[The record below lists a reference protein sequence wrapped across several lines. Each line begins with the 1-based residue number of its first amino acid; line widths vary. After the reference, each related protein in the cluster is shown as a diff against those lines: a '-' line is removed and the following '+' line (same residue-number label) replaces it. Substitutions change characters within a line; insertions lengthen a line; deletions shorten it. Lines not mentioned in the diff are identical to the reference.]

1 MEQQME
7 EYDVQSPIGAYPV
20 DGTGRADLLDKIRPE
35 KVIEVIK
42 NKLMGR
48 ELDLRTNKWVENK
61 LLSEDAV
68 SELCANDMSILIL
81 SVSNPNTSISKL
93 KDQEIRK
100 RAYSIMET
108 SISMLLTNWEKYE
121 LTNASQLSYVSDIV
135 YSLVF
140 ITMKQA
146 DNEGIRK
153 MIVGTR
159 SEIHQVQETPNQN
172 KSMFGRRK

>member
-1 MEQQME
+1 MEQHYE
-7 EYDVQSPIGAYPV
+7 DYDTQAPSFPYPV

-35 KVIEVIK
+35 KIIEVIK
-42 NKLMGR
+42 NRLMGR
-48 ELDLRTNKWVENK
+48 ELDLNTNKWVDNK
-61 LLSEDAV
+61 ILSNNAV
-68 SELCANDMSILIL
+68 SELCATEMSVLIL

-108 SISMLLTNWEKYE
+108 AVSMMLTNWEGYE
-121 LTNASQLSYVSDIV
+121 LTNASLISYIADIV
-135 YSLVF
+135 YSLTF

-159 SEIHQVQETPNQN
+159 SEIHQVSENQN
-172 KSMFGRRK
+172 QSRSMFGRKK